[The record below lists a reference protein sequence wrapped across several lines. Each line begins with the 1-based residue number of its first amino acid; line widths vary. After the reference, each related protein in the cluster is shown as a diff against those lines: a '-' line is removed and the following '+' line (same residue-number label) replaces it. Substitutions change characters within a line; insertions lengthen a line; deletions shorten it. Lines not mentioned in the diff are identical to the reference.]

1 VDRSARCLLTLMIA
15 VLGATGAFAEDAG
28 KTVPPAI
35 AAAAGWLGW
44 AAAPVAGKGCTA
56 VLVAPNAVLTAAHCV
71 TRDPA
76 VAPPVPEGLIFV
88 PGWGS
93 AGAQPT
99 RRAISIQLPAPRDL
113 LGGRLQYD
121 LALVRLDA
129 AVAGPDPL
137 LLAPASDADGQTVAI
152 GYASA
157 SPDHVSIADC
167 VRVLYEAPVLGL
179 DCPALPGFSGG
190 PVVVKTDSGW
200 RLAAIMVARGTGAS
214 LIGTYA
220 LRPSDD
226 LMALLAGR

>member
-1 VDRSARCLLTLMIA
+1 MIA
-15 VLGATGAFAEDAG
+15 VLGAAGALAEDAG
-28 KTVPPAI
+28 KTVPAEI

-56 VLVAPNAVLTAAHCV
+56 VLVAPDAVLTAAHCV

-88 PGWGS
+88 PGWGDD
-93 AGAQPT
+93 GAQPT

-129 AVAGPDPL
+129 SVAGIAPL
-137 LLAPASDADGQTVAI
+137 PPAAVSDADGPAFAL
-152 GYASA
+152 GFASA
-157 SPDHVSIADC
+157 NPGHLRIADC
-167 VRVLYEAPVLGL
+167 VRVLDEAPVFGF

-200 RLAAIMVARGTGAS
+200 QLAAVMVARGTGGS
-214 LIGTYA
+214 LVGTYA
-220 LRPSDD
+220 VRPSDD
-226 LMALLAGR
+226 LLALLAGD

>member
-1 VDRSARCLLTLMIA
+1 MIT

-28 KTVPPAI
+28 QTVPPQI

-44 AAAPVAGKGCTA
+44 APAPVAGKGCTA
-56 VLVAPNAVLTAAHCV
+56 VLVAPDAVLTAAHCV

-88 PGWGS
+88 PGWGGE
-93 AGAQPT
+93 GAQPT

-129 AVAGPDPL
+129 PVAGVDPL
-137 LLAPASDADGQTVAI
+137 PLAPASDTDGPAFAI

-157 SPDHVSIADC
+157 SPDHVRIADC
-167 VRVLYEAPVLGL
+167 IRALEDGPVLGL

-190 PVVVKTDSGW
+190 PVVERLKGGW
-200 RLAAIMVARGTGAS
+200 QLAAVMVARGTGAS

-226 LMALLAGR
+226 LMALLPGR